1 MRAVAA
7 EAGLAVGNVVY
18 HFPSKRGL
26 IRALILSLVQEY
38 QAQFDEYLRSAGSG
52 GLAGLIRCFIF
63 DSVSHETGRLFR
75 ELWVMALHDPAVGKA
90 MDDFYARLHRRAAGL
105 LRVSNPGLSIRD
117 AHDIVQLMGVI
128 SEGSNVIYT
137 TAPHSAQSLRRVAA
151 LAGEVLGQAVAQAQ
165 RRKRPHA
172 QSARDPNS

>member
-26 IRALILSLVQEY
+26 IRALIFSLVAEY
-38 QAQFDEYLRSAGSG
+38 RAKFDEYLRSTATDRPG
-52 GLAGLIRCFIF
+52 GLAGLIRWFMF
-63 DSVSHETGRLFR
+63 DSVSRETGRLFR
-75 ELWVMALHDPAVGKA
+75 ELWVMALHDPAIARA
-90 MDDFYARLHRRAAGL
+90 MDDFYAQLHRRAAIL
-105 LRVSNPGLSIRD
+105 LQSSHPGLGIRD

-137 TAPHSAQSLRRVAA
+137 TAPRSAQSLQRVAA
-151 LAGEVLGQAVAQAQ
+151 LAGDVLGHAVTKVR
-165 RRKRPHA
+165 RRKRPK
-172 QSARDPNS
+172 SDSTP